1 MSEVEFLKGNEAIAK
16 AALNYG
22 VQAFFGYPITPQNE
36 LIETM
41 SNIMPEHGR
50 VFVQAES
57 EVAAINM
64 VYGAAGAG
72 GRVMTSSSS
81 VGIALKQEGISYC
94 AGAELPCVIVSV
106 SRSGPGLGGIL
117 PAQSDYHQ
125 SVYGGGNGDYRVI
138 VLAPASVQEAV
149 DDVGNA
155 IRLSE
160 KYRNPAMVLL
170 DGAIAQM
177 MASVTLPSEP
187 IPLTDH
193 SKWAATGQATSR
205 GSRNIINS
213 LYLDPTKLYKHNQN
227 LQEKYREI
235 ARNEAWLIDHHPD
248 HHDGAIIAYGTSAKI
263 ALGATQRLK
272 DEHGLNVKCI
282 QLRTLWPF
290 PKLALKEA
298 LSGMKFTLVAEMSM
312 GQLFQDVLAF
322 TRSDTVIGYV
332 GKAGGEIITS
342 DDIVNGY
349 LKQMGGEQIEHSV

>member
-1 MSEVEFLKGNEAIAK
+1 MKNIEFLKGNEAIAK
-16 AALNYG
+16 AALLYG
-22 VQAFFGYPITPQNE
+22 VEAFFGYPITPQNE

-41 SNIMPEHGR
+41 SAIMPANNR

-81 VGIALKQEGISYC
+81 VGIALKQEGISFC

-125 SVYGGGNGDYRVI
+125 SVYGGGNGDYRVV

-149 DDVGNA
+149 DDVGRA
-155 IRLSE
+155 IIIAE
-160 KYRNPAMVLL
+160 KYRNPVMVLL

-177 MASVTLPSEP
+177 MASVVLPTQ
-187 IPLTDH
+187 PLPKGD
-193 SKWAATGQATSR
+193 SASWAATGDAAAR
-205 GSRNIINS
+205 GHRNVINS
-213 LYLDPTKLYKHNQN
+213 LYLDPLKLYKHNQH
-227 LQEKYREI
+227 LHEKYTHI
-235 ARNEAWLIDHHPD
+235 AKHEAWLIDHHPD

-263 ALGATQRLK
+263 ALGAVQKLK
-272 DEHGLNVKCI
+272 DVHGLQVKCI

-290 PKLALKEA
+290 PKQALRDCLKG
-298 LSGMKFTLVAEMSM
+298 LKFALVAEMSM

-322 TRSDTVIGYV
+322 TRSDTVIGFV

-342 DDIVNGY
+342 DDIVSGY
-349 LKQMGGEQIEHSV
+349 IEQMEGEQYEYSV

>member
-41 SNIMPEHGR
+41 SSIMPDNGR

-149 DDVGNA
+149 DDVGKA
-155 IRLSE
+155 IMLSE

-177 MASVTLPSEP
+177 MASVKLPSEP
-187 IPLTDH
+187 LPFADH
-193 SKWAATGQATSR
+193 SSWAATGQAGER
-205 GSRNIINS
+205 GSRHVINS
-213 LYLDPTKLYKHNQN
+213 LYLDPTKLYKHNQK

-235 ARNEAWLIDHHPD
+235 AKNEAWLIDHHPD

-272 DEHGLNVKCI
+272 EEHGLNVKCI

-290 PKLALKEA
+290 PKQALREA
-298 LSGMKFTLVAEMSM
+298 VSGMKFALVAEMSM

-349 LKQMGGEQIEHSV
+349 LSQMGGEQVEHSV

>member
-290 PKLALKEA
+290 PKQALKEA
-298 LSGMKFTLVAEMSM
+298 LSGMKFALVAEMSM

>member
-36 LIETM
+36 LIEAM

-290 PKLALKEA
+290 PKQALKEA
-298 LSGMKFTLVAEMSM
+298 LSGMKFALVAEMSM

>member
-1 MSEVEFLKGNEAIAK
+1 MNNIEFLKGNEAIAK
-16 AALNYG
+16 AALLYG
-22 VQAFFGYPITPQNE
+22 VEAFFGYPITPQNE

-41 SNIMPEHGR
+41 SAIMPAHHR

-81 VGIALKQEGISYC
+81 VGIALKQEGISFC

-125 SVYGGGNGDYRVI
+125 SVYGGGNGDYRVV

-149 DDVGNA
+149 DDVGRA
-155 IRLSE
+155 IIIAE
-160 KYRNPAMVLL
+160 KYRNPVMVLL

-177 MASVTLPSEP
+177 MASVVLPTQP
-187 IPLTDH
+187 IPKTDV
-193 SKWAATGQATSR
+193 SSWAATGDSATR
-205 GSRNIINS
+205 TYRNVINS
-213 LYLDPTKLYKHNQN
+213 LYLDPQKLFKHNQH
-227 LQEKYREI
+227 LHEKYKQI
-235 ARNEAWLIDHHPD
+235 AKHEAWLIDHHPQ
-248 HHDGAIIAYGTSAKI
+248 HQDGAIIAYGTSAKI
-263 ALGATQRLK
+263 ALGAVQKLK
-272 DEHGLNVKCI
+272 DDHGLHVKCI

-290 PKLALKEA
+290 PKQALRE
-298 LSGMKFTLVAEMSM
+298 SIQGMKFALVAEMSM

-322 TRSDTVIGYV
+322 TRSDTVIGFV
-332 GKAGGEIITS
+332 GKTGGEIITS
-342 DDIVNGY
+342 DDIVSGY
-349 LKQMGGEQIEHSV
+349 LQQMEGEQYEYSV

>member
-1 MSEVEFLKGNEAIAK
+1 MSKVEFLKGNEAIAL

-22 VQAFFGYPITPQNE
+22 LEAFFGYPITPQNE

-41 SNIMPEHGR
+41 SSIMPAHGR

-57 EVAAINM
+57 EIAAINM

-72 GRVMTSSSS
+72 SRVMTSSSS
-81 VGIALKQEGISYC
+81 VGIALKQEGISFC

-149 DDVGNA
+149 DDVGRA
-155 IRLSE
+155 MVLSE

-177 MASVTLPSEP
+177 MASVTLPTEP
-187 IPLTDH
+187 LPYP
-193 SKWAATGQATSR
+193 SNQSWAASGDAKKR
-205 GSRNIINS
+205 GSRNVINS
-213 LYLDPTKLYKHNQN
+213 LYLDPTKLYAHNQK
-227 LQEKYREI
+227 LHAKYREI
-235 ARNEAWLIDHHPD
+235 AKNEAWLIDHQPD
-248 HHDGAIIAYGTSAKI
+248 YQDGAIIAYGTSAKI
-263 ALGATQRLK
+263 ALGAVQRLK

-290 PKLALKEA
+290 PKVALKA
-298 LSGMKFTLVAEMSM
+298 AINGMRFVLVAEMSM

-322 TRSDTVIGYV
+322 TRTDTVIGYV

-342 DDIVNGY
+342 DDIVLGY
-349 LKQMGGEQIEHSV
+349 LSQMGGEQIEHSV

>member
-290 PKLALKEA
+290 PKQALKES
-298 LSGMKFTLVAEMSM
+298 LSGMKFALVAEMSM

>member
-290 PKLALKEA
+290 PKQALKEA
-298 LSGMKFTLVAEMSM
+298 
-312 GQLFQDVLAF
+312 
-322 TRSDTVIGYV
+322 
-332 GKAGGEIITS
+332 
-342 DDIVNGY
+342 
-349 LKQMGGEQIEHSV
+349 

>member
-1 MSEVEFLKGNEAIAK
+1 MKKVEFLKGNEAIAK
-16 AALNYG
+16 AALHYG
-22 VQAFFGYPITPQNE
+22 VEAFFGYPITPQNE

-41 SNIMPEHGR
+41 SAIMPEHNR

-81 VGIALKQEGISYC
+81 VGIALKQEGISFC

-125 SVYGGGNGDYRVI
+125 AVYGGGNGDYRVI

-149 DDVGNA
+149 DDLGKA

-187 IPLTDH
+187 IEKIDV
-193 SKWAATGQATSR
+193 SSWAASGDAALR
-205 GSRNIINS
+205 ERRNVINS
-213 LYLDPTKLYKHNQN
+213 LYLDPSKLYKHNQH
-227 LQEKYREI
+227 LHEKYREI
-235 ARNEAWLIDHHPD
+235 AKHEAELIDHHPN

-263 ALGATQRLK
+263 ALGAAQRLK
-272 DEHGLNVKCI
+272 DEHGLNIKCI

-290 PKLALKEA
+290 PKQALKEC
-298 LSGMKFTLVAEMSM
+298 LQDMKFALVAEMSM

-322 TRSDTVIGYV
+322 TRTDTVIGYV

-349 LKQMGGEQIEHSV
+349 LEQMKGEQHEYSV

>member
-1 MSEVEFLKGNEAIAK
+1 MSQVEFLKGNEAIAK
-16 AALNYG
+16 AAMLYG
-22 VQAFFGYPITPQNE
+22 IDAFFGYPITPQNE

-41 SNIMPEHGR
+41 SHVMPANHR

-149 DDVGNA
+149 DDVGKA
-155 IRLSE
+155 IQLAE

-177 MASVTLPSEP
+177 MASVVLPTQ
-187 IPLTDH
+187 PLPRVDTT
-193 SKWAATGQATSR
+193 SWAATGDFKTR
-205 GSRNIINS
+205 GTRNVINS
-213 LYLDPTKLYKHNQN
+213 LYLDPAKLYAHNQH
-227 LQEKYREI
+227 LQTKYREI
-235 ARNEAWLIDHHPD
+235 ARNEALLVDHHPD

-263 ALGATQRLK
+263 AIGAAQRLK
-272 DEHGLNVKCI
+272 EEHGIKVKCI

-290 PKLALKEA
+290 PKQALREA
-298 LSGMKFTLVAEMSM
+298 IKDMPFALVAEMSM

-349 LKQMGGEQIEHSV
+349 LQQMGGEQIEHSV

>member
-41 SNIMPEHGR
+41 SNIMPDNGR

-94 AGAELPCVIVSV
+94 AGAQLPCVIVSV

-149 DDVGNA
+149 DDVGKA
-155 IRLSE
+155 IILSE
-160 KYRNPAMVLL
+160 KYRNPTMVLL

-187 IPLTDH
+187 IPFTNH
-193 SKWAATGQATSR
+193 SAWAATGDANSR
-205 GSRNIINS
+205 GNRNVINS
-213 LYLDPTKLYKHNQN
+213 LYLDPAKLYKHNQN

-235 ARNEAWLIDHHPD
+235 AKNEAWLIDHHPD

-272 DEHGLNVKCI
+272 EEHGLNIKCI

-290 PKLALKEA
+290 PKQALREA
-298 LSGMKFTLVAEMSM
+298 IKGMKFALVAEMSM

-349 LKQMGGEQIEHSV
+349 LNQMGGEQIEHSV

>member
-41 SNIMPEHGR
+41 SNIMPESGR

-193 SKWAATGQATSR
+193 SKWAATGQAASR
-205 GSRNIINS
+205 GSRNVINS
-213 LYLDPTKLYKHNQN
+213 LYLDPTKLYKHNQH

-235 ARNEAWLIDHHPD
+235 AQNEAWLIDHHPD

-290 PKLALKEA
+290 PKKALKEA
-298 LSGMKFTLVAEMSM
+298 VEGMKFALVAEMSM

-349 LKQMGGEQIEHSV
+349 LNQMGGEQIEHSV